1 MGAKFK
7 RGQPRKNLRLF
18 QIPRANFS
26 PLLFNSPTDLLF
38 LADDASGLM
47 RDRRKKFVAKLFH
60 AEPRQCRVE
69 AIEVFAVIAKFPARL
84 GQAFGFKAALG
95 LLAV

>member
-1 MGAKFK
+1 MQVATRERKSDRLVARVTPEDKALFERAAVLEGCSVGA
-7 RGQPRKNLRLF
+7 
-18 QIPRANFS
+18 S
-26 PLLFNSPTDLLF
+26 
-38 LADDASGLM
+38 SGLM
-47 RDRRKKFVAKLFH
+47 SDRRKKFVAKLFH